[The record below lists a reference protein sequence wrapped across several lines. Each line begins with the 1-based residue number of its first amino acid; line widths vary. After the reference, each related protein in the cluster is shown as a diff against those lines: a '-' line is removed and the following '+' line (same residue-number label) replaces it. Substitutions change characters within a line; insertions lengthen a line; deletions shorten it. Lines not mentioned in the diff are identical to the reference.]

1 MKIYT
6 GSGDK
11 GKTSLFSGERVPKS
25 HPRIDACGDI
35 DELNSVLGALVA
47 AVSSQDMDM
56 NVAQEVRKIQICLL
70 QIGAWL
76 STTPDSPA
84 RKDIEAISDKQIDS
98 MEKAIDRLDES
109 LPELKDFILPGGHMS
124 AAWAHMARAICR
136 RVERHMVGLLSDAD
150 HDGLSEGD
158 THALVFINRLSDYLF
173 QLARYLNTSLNVS
186 ETPWKQ

>member
-35 DELNSVLGALVA
+35 DELNSVLGALAA
-47 AVSSQDMDM
+47 AVSSRDV

-84 RKDIEAISDKQIDS
+84 RKDTEAISDKQIDS
-98 MEKAIDRLDES
+98 MEKVNHPADDKR
-109 LPELKDFILPGGHMS
+109 P
-124 AAWAHMARAICR
+124 AAYRT
-136 RVERHMVGLLSDAD
+136 RVLNQ
-150 HDGLSEGD
+150 
-158 THALVFINRLSDYLF
+158 TRLSAGTFIAPFVSMTQKGLMGFTILQGVRTREELYYASLF
-173 QLARYLNTSLNVS
+173 KVEANTYA
-186 ETPWKQ
+186 